1 MVAEVDFVVVVV
13 SGAEVGLG
21 SVWVF
26 VVWIVEN
33 VEVEEAV
40 VISTMEVVDV
50 IDVDFVQ
57 DAVVIWTIVE
67 VEVVS

>member
-1 MVAEVDFVVVVV
+1 MDFVVVVV